1 MQQAMVELRA
11 RLRAV
16 NIEHSRLLKE
26 RTGEGWFARMG
37 ELKSERR
44 ALMAQLAG
52 GLHSA
57 ERAPAGSH
65 VPREAA
71 NQNAPSPP

>member
-1 MQQAMVELRA
+1 MLQDTLGLRA

-26 RTGEGWFARMG
+26 RTGQGWFARMG

-57 ERAPAGSH
+57 GTAHPGSH
-65 VPREAA
+65 TPHEAA
-71 NQNAPSPP
+71 NQNLPA

>member
-1 MQQAMVELRA
+1 MQQQTLELRT
-11 RLRAV
+11 RLRVV

-26 RTGEGWFARMG
+26 KTSQGWFARMG

-52 GLHSA
+52 A
-57 ERAPAGSH
+57 RNAPEVAAAGSH
-65 VPREAA
+65 ARHAAA
-71 NQNAPSPP
+71 NQNTPG

>member
-1 MQQAMVELRA
+1 MQQQTLELRT
-11 RLRAV
+11 RLRVV

-26 RTGEGWFARMG
+26 RTSQDWFARMG

-52 GLHSA
+52 ALNSPGVAS
-57 ERAPAGSH
+57 AGSH
-65 VPREAA
+65 ARHAAA
-71 NQNAPSPP
+71 NQNTPG

>member
-1 MQQAMVELRA
+1 MQQQTLELRT
-11 RLRAV
+11 RLRVV

-26 RTGEGWFARMG
+26 KTSQGWFARMG

-52 GLHSA
+52 SRSSPEVA
-57 ERAPAGSH
+57 SAGSH
-65 VPREAA
+65 ARPEAA
-71 NQNAPSPP
+71 NQNTPG

>member
-1 MQQAMVELRA
+1 MQQQTLELRT
-11 RLRAV
+11 RLRIV

-26 RTGEGWFARMG
+26 KTSQGWFARMG

-52 GLHSA
+52 SRGLPEVAS
-57 ERAPAGSH
+57 
-65 VPREAA
+65 VPPEAA
-71 NQNAPSPP
+71 NQNTPG